1 MSASDVP
8 YDRDF
13 FLWTVEQAR
22 LLREVA
28 KTGTSLPLDWGN
40 LAEEVE
46 GLGISDRR
54 ELRGRVATIIKH
66 LLKLQFSPAVA
77 PRREWEETIMRE
89 QRNVALPLEDSP
101 SLRAFTEGIV
111 AAECERVGR
120 FVAADLRRR
129 GEIDDAATARL
140 RERVFTEADVLGASP
155 A

>member
-1 MSASDVP
+1 
-8 YDRDF
+8 
-13 FLWTVEQAR
+13 
-22 LLREVA
+22 
-28 KTGTSLPLDWGN
+28 
-40 LAEEVE
+40 
-46 GLGISDRR
+46 
-54 ELRGRVATIIKH
+54 
-66 LLKLQFSPAVA
+66 
-77 PRREWEETIMRE
+77 MRE
-89 QRNVALPLEDSP
+89 QRNVALPLRDSP